1 MHNDAVSTAVVDRAT
16 GPPGRDRGM
25 WTRVA
30 VLGIGAFAIGTDLFV
45 VAGVLTGL
53 AGDLGVT
60 VGAAGLTVTVF
71 ALAYA
76 TGAPLL
82 SALLGARPLRRV
94 LIGSLVLFGLFNVMS
109 AVAPTFPVLLAARVL
124 GALAASVYVPA
135 AAAAAVAAVPA
146 SHRGRALGVILGG
159 ASIAMVLGAP
169 LGVLLAA
176 MLSWRAAF
184 VLVAVLAAVTVLGLL
199 QSGVG
204 SGPPTRS
211 TVRERLR
218 PMRSRAVVVTLA
230 VTFLV
235 MTASNSMYTY
245 LTVLLGTVAGPAGL
259 GLFIG
264 AFGVGGMVGTW
275 WGGTAADRGGSR
287 RVVLLAVTVLTA
299 GFAVLPLVATTVAGA
314 LAVVLGWGIAAWG
327 FVPAQQHRLIGLGV
341 GPAPLVLALNS
352 SATHLG
358 FAAGAL
364 LGGLVVDA
372 AGAGSLWL
380 LAVACCGAGL
390 VLHAI
395 LTGEALS

>member
-1 MHNDAVSTAVVDRAT
+1 MHDDVVSTAVVDRAT
-16 GPPGRDRGM
+16 RPPGPDRGR
-25 WTRVA
+25 WTMVA
-30 VLGIGAFAIGTDLFV
+30 ALGIGAFAIGTDLFV
-45 VAGVLTGL
+45 VAGILAGL
-53 AGDLGVT
+53 ADDLGVT

-76 TGAPLL
+76 TGGPLL

-109 AVAPTFPVLLAARVL
+109 AMAPTLPMLLAARVL

-135 AAAAAVAAVPA
+135 AGAAAVAAVPT

-159 ASIAMVLGAP
+159 ASIAMLLGAP

-184 VLVAVLAAVTVLGLL
+184 GLVAVLAAVTVLGLL
-199 QSGVG
+199 HSGVG
-204 SGPPTRS
+204 SDRPTRS

-218 PMRSRAVVVTLA
+218 LMRSRPVVVTLA

-245 LTVLLGTVAGPAGL
+245 VAVLLGTVAGPVGL

-264 AFGVGGMVGTW
+264 AFGLAGMVGTW

-299 GFAVLPLVATTVAGA
+299 VFAVLPLVATTMAGA
-314 LAVVLGWGIAAWG
+314 LTVVLGWGIAAWG

-364 LGGLVVDA
+364 LGGLVVDT

-380 LAVACCGAGL
+380 LAVACCGAGMM
-390 VLHAI
+390 LHAI
-395 LTGEALS
+395 LTREARS